1 MYNLDKFKHVI
12 VAFYSSYGK
21 NGEVSTEAALRQA
34 QFYKEKG
41 IKGLYLCGSSGE
53 GFLMNVEERKKISE
67 AVAREY
73 KDDMTII
80 VHVGAAATKESVE
93 LARHAE
99 EIGAD
104 AIAAVPNVYYRVP
117 EYSIK
122 YHWDT
127 IIKSTELPFIIYNIP
142 QFTGYDLSMNLL
154 NKMIMNKKV
163 IGVKN
168 SSLSSYQIEQF
179 KKAGGD
185 NFLVFNGPDEQYLA
199 GRIMGADAG
208 IGGTYGAMPELFL
221 KLEKCFTEGNLKEAQ
236 KWQIRINEV
245 ISELCSF
252 PCLYAALKEVLRLR
266 GVDTG
271 IPRAPMIPLKKA
283 ELPKVKRIHDKIL
296 KFLEQI

>member
-1 MYNLDKFKHVI
+1 MYDLDKFKQVT
-12 VAFYSSYGK
+12 VAFYSSYDK
-21 NGEVSTEAALRQA
+21 NGEVSIEAALMQA

-67 AVAREY
+67 AVIKKYR
-73 KDDMTII
+73 DDMTMI
-80 VHVGAAATKESVE
+80 VHVGAAATRDSVE

-104 AIAAVPNVYYRVP
+104 AVAAVPSVYYRLS
-117 EYSIK
+117 ETSIK

-127 IIKSTELPFIIYNIP
+127 IIKSTKLPFIIYNIP
-142 QFTGYDLSMNLL
+142 QLTGYDLSMDLF
-154 NKMIMNKKV
+154 NKMITDKKV

-179 KKAGGD
+179 KKAGGE

-221 KLEKCFTEGNLKEAQ
+221 KLEKCFTEGNLREAQ

-245 ISELCSF
+245 ISELCSL
-252 PCLYAALKEVLRLR
+252 PCLYAALKEILRLR
-266 GVDTG
+266 GADTG
-271 IPRAPMIPLKKA
+271 IPRAPMLPLKKA
-283 ELPKVKRIHDKIL
+283 ELPKVKKIHDKIL
-296 KFLEQI
+296 KFLEWI